1 MKEFIQ
7 KTVDL
12 FASIPDFAMG
22 LLLLLFAIL
31 VGALGA
37 LAVKAILKR
46 TSLGRKIRE
55 IEGKNGRKESSTG
68 HAISTVGKLVFL
80 ILFLIFLPAALA
92 KLGIE
97 GVTESVNMLTEKLLG
112 YVPNVIAFALILVIG
127 ALIADVVFLLVA
139 ALLASL
145 ALDDKLNGWLTANT
159 PKTGKP
165 IPFSAILSYTLK
177 TLILILFTVEGV
189 NALGFA

>member
-55 IEGKNGRKESSTG
+55 IEAKNGRKESSTG

-80 ILFLIFLPAALA
+80 ILFLIFLPAALHTGDVG
-92 KLGIE
+92 GIE
-97 GVTESVNMLTEKLLG
+97 QLADH
-112 YVPNVIAFALILVIG
+112 AFDQGRRGSRIG
-127 ALIADVVFLLVA
+127 
-139 ALLASL
+139 
-145 ALDDKLNGWLTANT
+145 
-159 PKTGKP
+159 
-165 IPFSAILSYTLK
+165 
-177 TLILILFTVEGV
+177 
-189 NALGFA
+189 